1 MNQDPPFIKVHFTGW
16 EPVDIE
22 GWNEF
27 EYWATLN
34 CPTWHYAQEICKDSR
49 DEVIKYKLIA
59 RALLVSLLE
68 GKNKQISD
76 SIEPK
81 CKVIVQKAKEEN
93 PLDWCDCSLVHKL
106 ARITK
111 DGLCECAFW
120 CRTGVEPRYQH
131 LKGKEI
137 PFVVTN
143 HHPHCEHYNDSLIDV
158 WKVQY
163 GTEFYYTEHEPIAE
177 ETESGEIVTKEKMH
191 KEVFEQLPEFEG
203 F

>member
-1 MNQDPPFIKVHFTGW
+1 MNQDPPFIKVHFTEG

-34 CPTWHYAQEICKDSR
+34 CPTWHYAQEICKDSH

-68 GKNKQISD
+68 VQNKQIRD
-76 SIEPK
+76 SLEPK
-81 CKVIVQKAKEEN
+81 CKVTVQKAKEEK
-93 PLDWCDCSLVHKL
+93 PLEWCDCMVW
-106 ARITK
+106 ARDNIGAPYTN
-111 DGLCECAFW
+111 
-120 CRTGVEPRYQH
+120 
-131 LKGKEI
+131 LKGKHV
-137 PFVVTN
+137 PFVLTN
-143 HHPHCEHYNDSLIDV
+143 HHPHCEHFNDSLIDV

-177 ETESGEIVTKEKMH
+177 EMESGEIVTKEKMH